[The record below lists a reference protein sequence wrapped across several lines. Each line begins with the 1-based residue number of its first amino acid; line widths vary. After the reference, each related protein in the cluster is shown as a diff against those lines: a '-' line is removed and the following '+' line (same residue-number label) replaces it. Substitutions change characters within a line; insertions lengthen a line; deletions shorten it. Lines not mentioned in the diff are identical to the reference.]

1 MFASLTQC
9 VRCDLSVCSIVHRD
23 VKGGNA
29 LLTTSGIVKLAD
41 FGASKIHKA
50 GEGKPGSSGED
61 GGDANRS
68 VLAQSL
74 RGSACWMAP
83 EVVRGQGY
91 GGCTRALLALCRV
104 CCGVAS
110 AI

>member
-1 MFASLTQC
+1 
-9 VRCDLSVCSIVHRD
+9 VHRD

-41 FGASKIHKA
+41 FGASKINKA
-50 GEGKPGSSGED
+50 GEGKPGSSGDD
-61 GGDANRS
+61 GGDASRS

-91 GGCTRALLALCRV
+91 GETLLLPAFVACTACCLSCLLQ
-104 CCGVAS
+104 
-110 AI
+110 